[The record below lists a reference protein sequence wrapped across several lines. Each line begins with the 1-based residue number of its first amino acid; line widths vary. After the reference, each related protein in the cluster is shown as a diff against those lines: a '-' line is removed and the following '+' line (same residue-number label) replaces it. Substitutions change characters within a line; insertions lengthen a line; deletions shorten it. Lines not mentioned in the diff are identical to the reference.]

1 MKKLYNNTNV
11 TQGMIVGIGELL
23 WDKLPEG
30 DKIGGAPGNF
40 AYHVAQ
46 LGLPSCIIS
55 AIGNDT
61 DGIKMI
67 GTIENIGLKSMI
79 SIVDFPT
86 GSVDVTMSGNGIP
99 NYEIHRNV
107 AWDNIPFCDHTAEI
121 ARNTIA
127 VCFGSLAQRS
137 QTSRDTITRFID
149 SMPCNENTLKIFDI
163 NLRQD
168 FYTREIID
176 HSMSLCNILKIN
188 DQELELITEMFQI
201 PGEDFTEKCRDL
213 LTRYQLRMLILTCGE
228 NGSYVFTPDGKSS
241 FLPTPKVIVADT
253 VGAGDSFT
261 AAFIASLLQG
271 KSIAEAHK
279 TAVNISAYVCTQHGA
294 MPQLPN

>member
-1 MKKLYNNTNV
+1 MKKLFNNINV

-67 GTIENIGLKSMI
+67 DTIENIGLKSMI

-168 FYTREIID
+168 FYTKEIID

-201 PGEDFTEKCRDL
+201 PGEDFTENCRDL

-279 TAVNISAYVCTQHGA
+279 TAVNISAYVCTQHVA
-294 MPQLPN
+294 MPQLPI

>member
-1 MKKLYNNTNV
+1 MKKLFNNINV

-86 GSVDVTMSGNGIP
+86 GSVEVTMSGNGIP

-107 AWDNIPFCDHTAEI
+107 AWDNIPFCNHTAEI

-168 FYTREIID
+168 FYTKEIID

-201 PGEDFTEKCRDL
+201 PGEDFTENCRDL

>member
-1 MKKLYNNTNV
+1 MKKLFNNINV

-67 GTIENIGLKSMI
+67 DTIENIGLKSMI

-168 FYTREIID
+168 FYTKEIID

-201 PGEDFTEKCRDL
+201 PGEDFTENCRDL